1 MRSIGLGFNIYIS
14 NKIGSEAVGIF
25 SLVMSVYS
33 FAITIATSGIGLAA
47 TCLVA
52 EDFAIGDNNKALKTM
67 RTCIILSLLLGIIS
81 ATLIIL
87 GANKIAEV
95 WLHGQVS
102 SKPIYFVAIGLPF
115 IAISSSINGY
125 FSAVRKAYKTATSQL
140 FELIIKI
147 IATVFLLNIF
157 ISKGVEYICIALIG
171 ADVISE
177 IFSFTYIYILY
188 IFDKRK
194 YYIKRNNVFDCTK
207 RILKISLPFS
217 ITSYIRSG
225 LSTLKQLIIPIRL
238 EKYGLSCAT
247 ALSQYGL
254 ISGMVMPVI
263 MFPCTFINSFSSLLI
278 PEFSSYYANKNFNS
292 INYVCTKIFKITSL
306 FSIGIASIFFYF
318 SNEISLAIYQNLDSS
333 IFIKIFAP
341 LIFFMYMDSVID
353 GILKGLKQ
361 QISVMC
367 CNILDLIISISFIYY
382 LLPIQGIRGY
392 VIVIYISEILNF
404 SISIYQLFKFS
415 NLKFKFIDW
424 IIKPIFASTISFS
437 ILNIFYF
444 NCTNEILQLII
455 NICIFII
462 IFTLTSI
469 SISLYDKKYH
479 FFVVK
484 T

>member
-1 MRSIGLGFNIYIS
+1 
-14 NKIGSEAVGIF
+14 
-25 SLVMSVYS
+25 
-33 FAITIATSGIGLAA
+33 
-47 TCLVA
+47 
-52 EDFAIGDNNKALKTM
+52 
-67 RTCIILSLLLGIIS
+67 
-81 ATLIIL
+81 
-87 GANKIAEV
+87 
-95 WLHGQVS
+95 
-102 SKPIYFVAIGLPF
+102 
-115 IAISSSINGY
+115 
-125 FSAVRKAYKTATSQL
+125 
-140 FELIIKI
+140 
-147 IATVFLLNIF
+147 
-157 ISKGVEYICIALIG
+157 
-171 ADVISE
+171 
-177 IFSFTYIYILY
+177 
-188 IFDKRK
+188 
-194 YYIKRNNVFDCTK
+194 
-207 RILKISLPFS
+207 
-217 ITSYIRSG
+217 
-225 LSTLKQLIIPIRL
+225 
-238 EKYGLSCAT
+238 
-247 ALSQYGL
+247 
-254 ISGMVMPVI
+254 MPVI